1 MNSAII
7 ALNAVATGQGAYASF
22 GKSIFVVVTVLRF
35 VVSGYNNSQSN
46 KIKHDDQ
53 NWCLHAQ

>member
-1 MNSAII
+1 MV

-22 GKSIFVVVTVLRF
+22 GRYIFVVKNIVTVLRF
-35 VVSGYNNSQSN
+35 VVSGYNKSQSN

-53 NWCLHAQ
+53 NWCLRAQ